1 MRESA
6 QAPGRAD
13 GAGGEGRAGRAAGT
27 VRTGEAGGAGGTG
40 RGAGATR
47 PVETARQLPRWRD
60 LEPFLK
66 TRPRQPDA
74 TARRL
79 SRCLAID
86 DLERAARRRV
96 PGAVW
101 DYVYGGSDG
110 EIAMARNRAAF
121 DRVEL
126 RPTALSGIATPDVAT
141 TILGRPAAAPIVL
154 APTGYTRLSHHAGE
168 RAAAAAAAEAGLP
181 YTLSTYATTSI
192 ADTAAAAPAGRNWFQ
207 VYLMKDRAVTL
218 AHLAEARTAGY
229 EALMLTVD
237 TAVTGMK
244 RMDKRNGFAI
254 PPQLTAR
261 TFAGMAR
268 HPGWVA
274 NILTTEPL
282 RFATFP
288 EGSTYARWGMS
299 NELREQSLRPADVAW
314 LKEHWDG
321 PVVVKGVL
329 SVTDALACAEAGAD
343 ALVLSNHGG
352 RQLDRAPVPLELL
365 PEVVDAVG
373 RRHPEVEVYVDSGVR
388 SGGDIAAALGL
399 GARAVLIG
407 RPYLYGLMV
416 GGQRGVGAAVDLLVD
431 ELRRAMTLLGTPD
444 VAGIGAQH
452 VRLRSA

>member
-1 MRESA
+1 MA
-6 QAPGRAD
+6 AD
-13 GAGGEGRAGRAAGT
+13 SQVVQQF
-27 VRTGEAGGAGGTG
+27 VRQ
-40 RGAGATR
+40 
-47 PVETARQLPRWRD
+47 VPRWRD
-60 LEPFLK
+60 LAPFLQP
-66 TRPRQPDA
+66 RPFRWRAAD
-74 TARRL
+74 RRL
-79 SRCLAID
+79 ARCLSAD

-96 PGAVW
+96 PTAVW

-110 EIAMARNRAAF
+110 EHAMRRNRAGF

-126 RPTALSGIATPDVAT
+126 RPTAFGQVAEPEVRT
-141 TILGRPAAAPIVL
+141 SILGRPAAAPIVL
-154 APTGYTRLSHHAGE
+154 APTGYTRLSHHTGE
-168 RAAAAAAAEAGLP
+168 RAVAAAAAAARLP

-192 ADTAAAAPAGRNWFQ
+192 TDVACAAPQGRNWFQ

-218 AHLAEARTAGY
+218 DHITEAAAQGY
-229 EALMLTVD
+229 EALMLTID
-237 TAVTGMK
+237 TTVTGMK
-244 RMDKRNGFAI
+244 RKDKLNGFAI
-254 PPQLTAR
+254 PPQLSLR

-288 EGSTYARWGMS
+288 EGSHYGRWGMS
-299 NELREQSLRPADVAW
+299 NELREQAIRPSDIGW

-329 SVTDALACAEAGAD
+329 SVADAVACVDAGAD

-365 PEVVDAVG
+365 PAVVDAVG
-373 RRHPEVEVYVDSGVR
+373 ERTEVYLDSGVR

-399 GARAVLIG
+399 GARGVMIG
-407 RPYLYGLMV
+407 RPCLYGLMV
-416 GGQRGVGAAVDLLVD
+416 AGQQGVAATLTLLVE
-431 ELRRAMTLLGTPD
+431 ELRRAMCLLGTPD
-444 VAGIGAQH
+444 IAAIGPEH

>member
-1 MRESA
+1 M
-6 QAPGRAD
+6 QTKTP
-13 GAGGEGRAGRAAGT
+13 
-27 VRTGEAGGAGGTG
+27 
-40 RGAGATR
+40 
-47 PVETARQLPRWRD
+47 RQLPRWRD

-66 TRPRQPDA
+66 TRPVERDA

-79 SRCLAID
+79 ARCLSVD
-86 DLERAARRRV
+86 DLERVARRRV

-110 EIAMARNRAAF
+110 EHAMARNRAAF
-121 DRVEL
+121 DRIEL
-126 RPTALSGIATPDVAT
+126 RPTALEAVAHPDVAT

-154 APTGYTRLSHHAGE
+154 APTGYTRLSHHSGE
-168 RAAAAAAAEAGLP
+168 RAAAAAAAEAGVP

-192 ADTAAAAPAGRNWFQ
+192 GDTAAAAPGGRNWFQ

-218 AHLAEARTAGY
+218 AHLAEAREAGY

-237 TAVTGMK
+237 TVVTGMK
-244 RMDKRNGFAI
+244 RNDKRNGFAI

-261 TFAGMAR
+261 TLAGLAR
-268 HPGWVA
+268 HPGWVG

-288 EGSTYARWGMS
+288 EGSRYARWGMS
-299 NELREQSLRPADVAW
+299 NELREQALRPADINW

-321 PVVVKGVL
+321 PVVVKGIG
-329 SVTDALACAEAGAD
+329 SVGDALACVGAGAD

-365 PEVVDAVG
+365 PEVLDVVG
-373 RRHPEVEVYVDSGVR
+373 GRVETYLDSGVR

-399 GARAVLIG
+399 GARGVLIG
-407 RPYLYGLMV
+407 RPYLYGLMA
-416 GGQRGVGAAVDLLVD
+416 GGQRGVAAVLDLLVD
-431 ELRRAMTLLGTPD
+431 ELRRAMALLGTPD
-444 VAGIGAQH
+444 VASIGPQH
-452 VRLRSA
+452 VRLRAS

>member
-1 MRESA
+1 MTTDS
-6 QAPGRAD
+6 QVAPQY
-13 GAGGEGRAGRAAGT
+13 
-27 VRTGEAGGAGGTG
+27 
-40 RGAGATR
+40 
-47 PVETARQLPRWRD
+47 ARQFVRQVPRWRD
-60 LEPFLK
+60 LAPFL
-66 TRPRQPDA
+66 RPRPFRWR
-74 TARRL
+74 TADRRL
-79 SRCLAID
+79 ARCLSVD

-96 PGAVW
+96 PTAVW

-110 EIAMARNRAAF
+110 EHAMHRNRAAF

-126 RPTALSGIATPDVAT
+126 RPTAFGQVAEPEVRT
-141 TILGRPAAAPIVL
+141 TILGRSAAAPIVL
-154 APTGYTRLSHHAGE
+154 APTGYTRLSHHTGE
-168 RAAAAAAAEAGLP
+168 RAVAAAAAAAGLP

-192 ADTAAAAPAGRNWFQ
+192 TDVAGAAPQGRNWFQ

-218 AHLAEARTAGY
+218 DHITEAASQGY
-229 EALMLTVD
+229 EALMLTID
-237 TAVTGMK
+237 TTVTGMK
-244 RMDKRNGFAI
+244 RKDKLNGFAI
-254 PPQLTAR
+254 PPQLSMR
-261 TFAGMAR
+261 TFADMTR

-288 EGSTYARWGMS
+288 EGSHYGRWGMS
-299 NELREQSLRPADVAW
+299 NELREQAIRPSDIGW

-329 SVTDALACAEAGAD
+329 SVADAVAAVDAGAD

-365 PEVVDAVG
+365 PAVVDAVG
-373 RRHPEVEVYVDSGVR
+373 DRTEVYVDSGVR

-399 GARAVLIG
+399 GAHGVVIG

-416 GGQRGVGAAVDLLVD
+416 AGQQGVDATLTLLVE
-431 ELRRAMTLLGTPD
+431 ELRRAMCLLGTPD
-444 VAGIGAQH
+444 IAAIGPEH